1 MSPAATATPN
11 RTRTNPPKRRLAA
24 AAGATAHELVP
35 VAEVPR
41 PTVAQLM
48 RMHPS
53 MERFADSPRL
63 QFFLPLSGF
72 L

>member
-1 MSPAATATPN
+1 LNEAANECAEEAPRRCCN
-11 RTRTNPPKRRLAA
+11 R
-24 AAGATAHELVP
+24 GELVL

-63 QFFLPLSGF
+63 QLFLPLSAY